1 MTNLRADSSVA
12 ELPLFQGEDGGAIP
26 TSALQLLFRPIEH
39 ITAMIAYNNWHYL
52 GNTDFISQT
61 NFGCYWNG
69 LLHGAISYGPPNA
82 TDLKGYWDRNSQ
94 AGWMEIKRLVMSP
107 ICPKN
112 SESRFIGYT
121 IKKLRKFTNLNGIV
135 TYADSQQGH
144 IGTIYKASGFKYL
157 GLTKKK
163 MDFWIDGRIQQRGK
177 TSGIDGKWVER
188 SQKHLFIKDFRNN
201 KTKGEQPCH

>member
-39 ITAMIAYNNWHYL
+39 ITAMIAYKSWHYL
-52 GNTDFISQT
+52 GDTDFIGQI

-69 LLHGAISYGPPNA
+69 LLNGAISYGPPNA
-82 TDLKGYWDRNSQ
+82 TDLKGYWDRHTQ
-94 AGWMEIKRLVMSP
+94 AGWIEIKRLVMSP
-107 ICPKN
+107 LCPKN

-121 IKKLRKFTNLNGIV
+121 LKQIRKLAGLNGVV
-135 TYADSQQGH
+135 TYADSHQGH
-144 IGTIYKASGFKYL
+144 SGTIYRASGFKYL

-163 MDFWIDGRIQQRGK
+163 MDFFIDGKIQQRGK
-177 TSGIDGKWVER
+177 TKGINGEWIER
-188 SQKHLFIKDFRNN
+188 SRKHLFIKDFRNN
-201 KTKGEQPCH
+201 K